1 MAEKK
6 APSGSGESSGASSA
20 KKATK
25 SSTKKATSRSSR
37 SAPRAEAPRRLT
49 GTRVAEQ
56 AVRQLGELTSKEIE
70 GVTSLQKNDDGW
82 VVELDVLELRRVP
95 MTTDVLATYQVTL
108 DSSGELEGYRRLGRY
123 VRGQAEDGA

>member
-6 APSGSGESSGASSA
+6 AASGSGESSGASSA

-25 SSTKKATSRSSR
+25 SSTTKKATSRSSR

-56 AVRQLGELTSKEIE
+56 AVRQLSELTSKEIE

-123 VRGQAEDGA
+123 VRG

>member
-49 GTRVAEQ
+49 GTQVAEQ